1 MVRTEFIPEGS
12 YQRPEKYSVFYGNR
26 NASVCH
32 AHSSSLNLGSVLGYM
47 DKLETFSLDL
57 FPCFVDGYLMH
68 FFTLCR
74 PPTEFIPPVQ
84 EPYQY
89 IIFRASEVKDLSV
102 DEPAAAPLRNVHDD
116 PAVLGV
122 CHSRH
127 HISIFH
133 FLRLPLFAER
143 NNNIPGKTCP
153 LGATPSIISIF
164 SPRIYF

>member
-1 MVRTEFIPEGS
+1 MSCPFV
-12 YQRPEKYSVFYGNR
+12 VFEPRKRARLYGQTR
-26 NASVCH
+26 DFFTR
-32 AHSSSLNLGSVLGYM
+32 SLPMLCGWVP
-47 DKLETFSLDL
+47 DAF
-57 FPCFVDGYLMH
+57 